1 MQPSVNVLRADR
13 IAMDD
18 ASACRTLRDVA
29 LQRRANVYVGTEL
42 RHHQRMQPTGQRLNE
57 LQLDLL
63 DREPGFEELRPSAH
77 RLVNPQSRSPK
88 VTPDPSGASGAQR
101 ISGLALLVAAS
112 LLHEDASNPRT
123 EFPDTEI
130 DELAADIR
138 ERGILQPI
146 VVHPADESGQYRI
159 HFGAKRLRAALRAG
173 LDVVPVVVR
182 AAPADPYAAVA
193 ENQKRH
199 NLSPLDLA
207 RFIKGRVV
215 EGESNAVIARKLGMD
230 LTTVAHHLALLD
242 LPPPV
247 DQALK
252 TGLCT
257 SPRTLYELS
266 KLHDEKPEQVSA
278 LIAGGD
284 ITRSAVAALKAPRS
298 LAPPTPSPKVT
309 ELTKAT
315 FCCALLEGSL
325 DKINRARGDFREADL
340 TVFRQRL
347 SELANRLG

>member
-1 MQPSVNVLRADR
+1 
-13 IAMDD
+13 MDD
-18 ASACRTLRDVA
+18 ASTCWTLRDVA
-29 LQRRANVYVGTEL
+29 SRRRANVYVGTEL
-42 RHHQRMQPTGQRLNE
+42 RHHQRMQPPGQRFNE

-63 DREPGFEELRPSAH
+63 DREPESEEPRPSEN
-77 RLVNPQSRSPK
+77 RLVSPQPRTRELTPEPSPA
-88 VTPDPSGASGAQR
+88 PAAAR
-101 ISGLALLVAAS
+101 ISGQALQVAAS
-112 LLHEDASNPRT
+112 LLHEDATNPRT
-123 EFPDTEI
+123 EFPDAEI

-146 VVHPADESGQYRI
+146 VVHPADDLGQYRI

-182 AAPADPYAAVA
+182 DAAADPYAAVA

-215 EGESNAVIARKLGMD
+215 AGESNAVIARKLGMD

-252 TGLCT
+252 MGLCT

-266 KLHDEKPEQVSA
+266 KLHHEKPEQVSA

-284 ITRSAVAALKAPRS
+284 ITRSTVAALKAPRS
-298 LAPPTPSPKVT
+298 LAPAPPPPRVT
-309 ELTKAT
+309 ELSKAT

-325 DKINRARGDFREADL
+325 DKINKTRGDFLETDL

-347 SELANRLG
+347 SDLANRLG